1 MNTLFIV
8 LQQQTANGLASFFTF
23 DSNYRSF
30 LVLYDPASDE
40 ETKRTEKLPRSPQER
55 G

>member
-8 LQQQTANGLASFFTF
+8 LQQQTANGLASFTF